1 MRAQDICIKCML
13 HKAYCL
19 RKSSNLLVFYFM
31 QRKKMKDFDQF
42 FHFFLCIIRYTRFFV
57 PILKNEFV
65 FPSCNR
71 MITIAN
77 GLLCSFLF
85 ELFRALC
92 KENLLRSHR
101 TSGFNGEQV
110 PLQNSR
116 NPLRVVPGLWTEK
129 RDRKERS

>member
-19 RKSSNLLVFYFM
+19 RKSSKSFSLLFYA
-31 QRKKMKDFDQF
+31 KKKNEGFWSVLS
-42 FHFFLCIIRYTRFFV
+42 FFLCIIRYTRFFV
-57 PILKNEFV
+57 LILKNEFV